1 VFAATEVLEKIRA
14 GERIEDIVKGAFR
27 SVVKRVLEM
36 DAIDG
41 TLVMTGG
48 VVAYN
53 PALVALA
60 EQSFGRPVLVPPEP
74 QFVGALGAALFALET
89 AEKKGPSA
97 C

>member
-14 GERIEDIVKGAFR
+14 GEKVEDIIKGAFR
-27 SVVKRVLEM
+27 SVLKRVMEM

-53 PALVALA
+53 PVLVALA
-60 EQSFGRPVLVPPEP
+60 EELFCRPVLVPPEA
-74 QFVGALGAALFALET
+74 QFVGALGAALFALEI
-89 AEKKGPSA
+89 AEKGASA